1 MTNEY
6 SYVVTSYT
14 RWNRYCHRKHHVMC
28 LIQLMKPSSITDV
41 LSPGQENK
49 IVALVARGRMFML
62 STVDELKERSRY
74 KRVGFKRDYADYP
87 L

>member
-1 MTNEY
+1 MESILSQKTSRHVFNPINEAI
-6 SYVVTSYT
+6 
-14 RWNRYCHRKHHVMC
+14 CDK
-28 LIQLMKPSSITDV
+28 DV
-41 LSPGQENK
+41 LSLGQENE

-62 STVDELKERSRY
+62 STVDELEERSRY